1 MRRTAA
7 RSARRAVAAALLA
20 ALLGSGPAPAPASG
34 AAAPVAPAGPS
45 VRSARAAAP
54 VDPAGPAPA
63 PLAQLVAPAGTTT
76 LVSVGDTGGFPH
88 NRSTTPSISSTGR
101 YVAFASTATD
111 ILPGGTGG
119 AASVVYLRDRA
130 AGTTIALP
138 GPDGGPIPEGA
149 SATAPSISAD
159 GSVVAFTYASARQV
173 YAGYSSVVVW
183 DRATGS
189 TTYVVTKGAG
199 SVDRS
204 REPALSANGQFV
216 AFTSD
221 DSWLVNNDT
230 NESSDVFRDNRQTGA
245 IDLVSVGLDN
255 TSANGDSSQPSI
267 SGDGSVVAFTSVAGA
282 SLVSTAVGD
291 GQQVYTRDMGSGTT
305 TLESVGLGGAAAS
318 GEASAPALSDDGT
331 SLAFSST
338 ATNLVTGTTST
349 PAEVYRRDRQAGVTA
364 LVSAIDGTPN
374 PYPSRQPG
382 ISRDGRMVAYVE
394 VAPATALAL
403 EIRQVAEVYIC
414 DTVAGTTA
422 LVSVNLSGQ
431 PSPSVSGQP
440 QVAAGGRFVA
450 FTSSG
455 TDLVPGAAGAPVS
468 VYLRDLPPVPQLKPP
483 KLDFGTRAVGITPA
497 SAAGVLVN
505 AGWGPLSVTGSSVA
519 GKNAADFT
527 VLADGCAAKVLYNG
541 DGCTVTLGFAPSKDG
556 PRTANLLVAYAFTGS
571 PGTTV
576 LTGNG
581 SRARIVLSPP
591 IGPPGIVV
599 QATGSGFPAGAK
611 VALAWSIGITAVM
624 APVTADAS
632 GGFTVSVLV
641 MPNDRIGL
649 RQLLA
654 TWVGGPEFPALQT
667 PMLVTTAPAIPPRF
681 LAGGAMPRSLVFRG

>member
-20 ALLGSGPAPAPASG
+20 VLLGGGPAPAPASG
-34 AAAPVAPAGPS
+34 AAIPAPAGPAARS
-45 VRSARAAAP
+45 VRTAAP
-54 VDPAGPAPA
+54 VEPAEPPQA

-88 NRSTTPSISSTGR
+88 NRSTTPSISSSGR

-119 AASVVYLRDRA
+119 AVSVVYLRDRT

-149 SATAPSISAD
+149 SATDPSISA
-159 GSVVAFTYASARQV
+159 GGTVVAFTYASARQV
-173 YAGYSSVVVW
+173 DAGYSSVVVW
-183 DRATGS
+183 DRSTGS

-221 DSWLVNNDT
+221 DSWLVNNDS
-230 NESSDVFRDNRQTGA
+230 NESSDVFRYSRQTGA

-255 TSANGDSSQPSI
+255 TSGNGDSSQPSI
-267 SGDGSVVAFTSVAGA
+267 SGDGSVVAFTSVAGS

-318 GEASAPALSDDGT
+318 GESSAPAISDGGT
-331 SLAFSST
+331 VLAFSS
-338 ATNLVTGTTST
+338 AAVNLVAGTTST
-349 PAEVYRRDRQAGVTA
+349 PIEVYRRDRQAGVTT

-394 VAPATALAL
+394 VVPAAALAL
-403 EIRQVAEVYIC
+403 DVRQVAEVYIC
-414 DTVAGTTA
+414 DTVAGKTA

-431 PSPSVSGQP
+431 PSLSVSGQP
-440 QVAAGGRFVA
+440 QVAAAGRFVA
-450 FTSSG
+450 FASSG

-497 SAAGVLVN
+497 SAAGILVN

-519 GKNAADFT
+519 GTNAPDFT
-527 VLADGCAAKVLYNG
+527 VLADGCAGKVLYNG
-541 DGCTVTLGFAPSKDG
+541 DACTVTLGFAPSKDG

-581 SRARIVLSPP
+581 SRAKIVLSPP

-611 VALAWSIGITAVM
+611 IALAWNIGITAVM
-624 APVTADAS
+624 PPVTADAA
-632 GGFTVSVLV
+632 GGFSVPMLV

-654 TWVGGPEFPALQT
+654 TWVGGPQFPALQT